1 MNKRRGEIMNYIT
14 LLLLASI
21 GALIGW
27 VTNLIAIKLLFRP
40 FESIEIPKLNIKIQ
54 GLIPKRRMEV
64 ATSIGETIENDLV
77 SIEDIISRLMDTH
90 NKEEVSLLI
99 KNKINNIINQRLPV
113 IIPSSIRE
121 MIKKYIEDIIKQEGD
136 SIMSEIMDTFMDNGK
151 STIQLAQMIEDKINE
166 FPLDK
171 LEQVVL
177 NIAKEELKHI
187 EILGGV
193 LGFIIGLLQGAIVVL
208 LV

>member
-1 MNKRRGEIMNYIT
+1 MNYIT

-40 FESIEIPKLNIKIQ
+40 FEPIEIPKLNIKIQ

>member
-40 FESIEIPKLNIKIQ
+40 FEPIEIPKLNIKIQ
-54 GLIPKRRMEV
+54 GLIPKRRMEL

>member
-40 FESIEIPKLNIKIQ
+40 FEPIEIPKLNIKIQ